1 MMKKIIGIT
10 LILGWSLFSC
20 QTQQKL
26 VVDNITQFTQ
36 THQRVAILPFK
47 VTFSEAYKNMSQ
59 RGKRQGDWKE
69 QERVAGLDLQK
80 SAFSMLSKRANK
92 KNYGITVQD
101 FLTTNKILQSENIR
115 FSELAAAGK
124 GQLARILGVDAV
136 IWGETDM
143 QMDPAGWRNRNGIST
158 TMALFDAKT
167 EQKLWQQSSFADA
180 MRRFDTPQ
188 SLSENTVN
196 NLINALPYKK
206 RESRED

>member
-1 MMKKIIGIT
+1 
-10 LILGWSLFSC
+10 
-20 QTQQKL
+20 
-26 VVDNITQFTQ
+26 
-36 THQRVAILPFK
+36 
-47 VTFSEAYKNMSQ
+47 
-59 RGKRQGDWKE
+59 
-69 QERVAGLDLQK
+69 
-80 SAFSMLSKRANK
+80 MLSKRANK